1 MNRAYY
7 SDSIATFIS
16 TKQNDIIGT
25 ISLCSEFA
33 DVPLQKAAWAEDIK
47 ILQNVIASF
56 SGSIYLE
63 YSIPRMGKRIDAL
76 LVINH
81 LLFVLEFKIGEEGY
95 PANAVD
101 QVWDY
106 ALDLKYFHETSHDQ
120 FIIPILICTRAG
132 NSFTQ
137 LIPSRKDD
145 KVFEPVK
152 CNIPL
157 LKTVIETALAYVNAP
172 YIEIS

>member
-1 MNRAYY
+1 LTQLNEAFFVNPSIMNRAYY

-33 DVPLQKAAWAEDIK
+33 DVPLQKAAWAEEIK

-95 PANAVD
+95 PANAVE
-101 QVWDY
+101 QIWD
-106 ALDLKYFHETSHDQ
+106 
-120 FIIPILICTRAG
+120 
-132 NSFTQ
+132 
-137 LIPSRKDD
+137 
-145 KVFEPVK
+145 
-152 CNIPL
+152 
-157 LKTVIETALAYVNAP
+157 
-172 YIEIS
+172 